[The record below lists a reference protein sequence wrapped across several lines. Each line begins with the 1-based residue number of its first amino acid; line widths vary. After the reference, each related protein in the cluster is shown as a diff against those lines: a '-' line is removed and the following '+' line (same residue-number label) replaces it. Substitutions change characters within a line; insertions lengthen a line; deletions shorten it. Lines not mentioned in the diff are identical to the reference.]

1 MPGIAAG
8 TAAMPAISR
17 LGITEGS
24 AMTTEQLRRE
34 MLFQAT
40 MACVGRMRNLGL
52 LTDAEYDKCR
62 EMMLAKYNP
71 PLGKIVLN

>member
-1 MPGIAAG
+1 
-8 TAAMPAISR
+8 
-17 LGITEGS
+17 
-24 AMTTEQLRRE
+24 MTTEQLRRE

-62 EMMLAKYNP
+62 EMMLEKYNP